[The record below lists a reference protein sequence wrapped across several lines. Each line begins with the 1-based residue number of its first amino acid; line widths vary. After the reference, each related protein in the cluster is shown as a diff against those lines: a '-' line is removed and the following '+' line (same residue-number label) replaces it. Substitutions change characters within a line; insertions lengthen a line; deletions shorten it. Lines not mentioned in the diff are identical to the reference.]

1 MVPKWWCQCQPRA
14 CHDVPYVFRSEV
26 PPGMR
31 EDAAVRAPLPVVR
44 DRLYGADLT
53 GLSRPRG
60 VPQRERNQVDAFR
73 DFRCASAV
81 ASKYELSMP
90 ARMLL

>member
-1 MVPKWWCQCQPRA
+1 
-14 CHDVPYVFRSEV
+14 
-26 PPGMR
+26 MR
-31 EDAAVRAPLPVVR
+31 EDAEVRAPLPVVR

-60 VPQRERNQVDAFR
+60 GPQREHTQVDAFR

-81 ASKYELSMP
+81 ASKCQLSMP
-90 ARMLL
+90 ASRLP